1 MGQTCIFSPLFLFAL
16 FKVPFKFLPALWH
29 FLRIQLKFL
38 PSVPVSIWAFPHHL
52 CGGRERGHVRACRRR
67 QGSDIAPPP
76 FTSTFSF
83 RPFYAHAH
91 FRGALFPLLRGQ
103 QSPKPTLFTIL
114 IRLAAFFSPHL
125 HIPFVTHL
133 THIHLRL
140 LVPHT
145 SVLSGVFPNLGDLG
159 LLRFPRIS
167 LVSSSFQSS
176 FLSHFRLL
184 VFCLTSLLSILK
196 FIYPTCSRKTL

>member
-1 MGQTCIFSPLFLFAL
+1 MTFPADTVKIPAQCPRINLGFSP
-16 FKVPFKFLPALWH
+16 PSLWWEG
-29 FLRIQLKFL
+29 KG
-38 PSVPVSIWAFPHHL
+38 A
-52 CGGRERGHVRACRRR
+52 RR

-91 FRGALFPLLRGQ
+91 FCGALFPLLRGQ

-167 LVSSSFQSS
+167 LSLRPSSLASSRIFVS
-176 FLSHFRLL
+176 
-184 VFCLTSLLSILK
+184 
-196 FIYPTCSRKTL
+196 